1 MLETMKD
8 PSHGCPSV
16 CLNRDSSRFILLGFL
31 IALYMLAGAAIF
43 SALERPGELF
53 AQQCWEGRLE
63 GFGQGHGI
71 SLEDLKAL
79 LEDYEEANAAGIR
92 MDTRRDRWD
101 FAGSFYFVGT
111 VVSTIGFGMTAPS
124 TTVGK
129 VILVFYGLVGCSAA
143 ILFFNLFLERVI
155 TMLGLLMHWCHR
167 RRTPHCRPHRGGWP
181 TLEAAKKA
189 EDGEAVGGATR
200 DTSEG
205 PHGDTWRPSVYHVT
219 LILFATTLVVA
230 CGAAT
235 LYSTME
241 GWSYFESL
249 YFCFV
254 AFSTVGFGDLVSGQR
269 EHHEDSRGY
278 QLANGLLMLLGVCCT
293 YSLFNT
299 VSVIIK
305 EGLNWTLGQ
314 LLLLQG
320 CVCPGRPQKDFSGL
334 LVLLCPGG
342 PCPSVHHTQPH
353 PNPRHPQTTDPCWGQ
368 RTAGSLPH
376 PTSKCLCAN
385 AVVETVC
392 RGSVGKALEATQTH
406 TS

>member
-1 MLETMKD
+1 
-8 PSHGCPSV
+8 
-16 CLNRDSSRFILLGFL
+16 
-31 IALYMLAGAAIF
+31 
-43 SALERPGELF
+43 
-53 AQQCWEGRLE
+53 
-63 GFGQGHGI
+63 
-71 SLEDLKAL
+71 
-79 LEDYEEANAAGIR
+79 
-92 MDTRRDRWD
+92 
-101 FAGSFYFVGT
+101 
-111 VVSTIGFGMTAPS
+111 MTAPS
-124 TTVGK
+124 TTVAK

-167 RRTPHCRPHRGGWP
+167 RRTPHCRPHGAGWP
-181 TLEAAKKA
+181 PLEAAQKA
-189 EDGEAVGGATR
+189 EDGEAVGGASG

-219 LILFATTLVVA
+219 LILFATTLVVS

-314 LLLLQG
+314 LLLLRG
-320 CVCPGRPQKDFSGL
+320 CACPGGPQEDFSGL
-334 LVLLCPGG
+334 LVLLCPVS

-353 PNPRHPQTTDPCWGQ
+353 TNHRHPQTTDHSWDQ

-376 PTSKCLCAN
+376 PTFKCRCAN
-385 AVVETVC
+385 AVVETVYC
-392 RGSVGKALEATQTH
+392 GGVGSTETTTAVMTQAH
-406 TS
+406 NSCS